1 MLGNEGLGH
10 NKFLVFS
17 RKGKPAAVW
26 TGSTNWATTGLCT
39 QMNDGILVE
48 DPGLATEYRTQ
59 WKRLRDDHYINE
71 KGKERLF
78 DTKLMTANDQAKTGG
93 GAAAGKWTLW
103 FSRTSDERDL
113 RAVIDVVN
121 GLIVRGN
128 EELARRCLVN
138 IMGVLP
144 ALSLAGLRPRMQG
157 GEEARLREPAR
168 GRPLAEEARRARPRA
183 QVLARRDVGAPA
195 SQGSARSNRR
205 WPPWVLLVRCR
216 EGPMPRTPPSRR
228 GLLGRARSRCDSRV
242 GC

>member
-1 MLGNEGLGH
+1 MLGNEGLGR

-138 IMGVLP
+138 IMGVYQHYRWRAYVLECRAAKKP
-144 ALSLAGLRPRMQG
+144 VF
-157 GEEARLREPAR
+157 ENLREDD
-168 GRPLAEEARRARPRA
+168 LWQKKHAEH
-183 QVLARRDVGAPA
+183 D
-195 SQGSARSNRR
+195 
-205 WPPWVLLVRCR
+205 R
-216 EGPMPRTPPSRR
+216 E
-228 GLLGRARSRCDSRV
+228 LKFWLG
-242 GC
+242 GT